1 MVSMIHQF
9 LHYYY
14 YTEKDENNI
23 GQRKIIEGEVEA
35 ISKWRAMTCKQS
47 HLKIRY
53 SELKFGFLSSFIHL
67 QYPIYLEELWRWII
81 NYMLCK
87 MPYKLEDSTK
97 EGKVLFLNN
106 IWVVFGDDETA
117 IT

>member
-1 MVSMIHQF
+1 
-9 LHYYY
+9 
-14 YTEKDENNI
+14 
-23 GQRKIIEGEVEA
+23 
-35 ISKWRAMTCKQS
+35 
-47 HLKIRY
+47 
-53 SELKFGFLSSFIHL
+53 
-67 QYPIYLEELWRWII
+67 
-81 NYMLCK
+81 MLCK